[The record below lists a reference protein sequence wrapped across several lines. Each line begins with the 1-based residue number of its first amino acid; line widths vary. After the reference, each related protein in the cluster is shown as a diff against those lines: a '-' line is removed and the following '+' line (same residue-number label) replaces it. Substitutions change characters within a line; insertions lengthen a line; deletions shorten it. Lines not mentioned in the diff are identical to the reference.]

1 MDSSTEHTAICQ
13 EDTISIAVM
22 GPTGTGKSSFINLLS
37 GSNMRV
43 GKALESCTDSVQI
56 SEPFELSGRTITL
69 IDTPGFDDTKLTDV
83 GVLNMIAAYLA
94 YSHSRNKT
102 LAGVIYLHRILDNRV
117 GGISARSFRLFRN
130 LCGDDSLRN
139 VVIAT
144 TMWDK
149 TDEDVAIE
157 REEELASKDVFFK
170 PALQK
175 GARLARHS
183 NTMASAQAIIR
194 SLIGSAASSVT
205 LQIQEELHS
214 GLEIFETRA
223 GKELSREVFEQIDR
237 HREEMR
243 GIMAEIQD
251 ATRARDEESRKELAE
266 ERVRI
271 TSIISK
277 LQIDSTDMVR
287 GYREAL
293 AQLEERVKKAEQ
305 AARESASRTQTP
317 KEFGLPASSAGNSP
331 IVQAVAATENTNAVL
346 EGKMAAAIPVI
357 GFWGKLAVM
366 LAPFSLTW
374 R

>member
-1 MDSSTEHTAICQ
+1 MDVSPEHTAICQ
-13 EDTISIAVM
+13 DEDTISIAVM
-22 GPTGTGKSSFINLLS
+22 GPTGTGKTSFVNLLS
-37 GSNMRV
+37 GSSLRV
-43 GKALESCTDSVQI
+43 GKDLESCTDSVQV
-56 SEPFELSGRTITL
+56 SQPFELAGRTITL
-69 IDTPGFDDTKLTDV
+69 VDTPGFDDTKLTDV
-83 GVLNMIAAYLA
+83 GVLNMIAAYLS
-94 YSHSRNKT
+94 YSHSRNQK

-130 LCGDDSLRN
+130 LCGDQSLRS
-139 VVIAT
+139 VIIAT

-149 TDEDVAIE
+149 VDEDVALE

-170 PALQK
+170 PALKK

-183 NTMASAQAIIR
+183 NTLASAQAIIR
-194 SLIGSAASSVT
+194 SLIANDDCSVT
-205 LQIQEELHS
+205 LQIQEELGS

-223 GKELSREVFEQIDR
+223 GKELSREVFEQINR

-243 GIMAEIQD
+243 GIMADIQE
-251 ATRARDEESRKELAE
+251 ATRARDQESRKELAD

-271 TSIISK
+271 ANLISK
-277 LQIDSTDMVR
+277 LQMDSTEMVK

-293 AQLEERVKKAEQ
+293 AKLEERVMKAEQ
-305 AARESASRTQTP
+305 AARESKEQSAP
-317 KEFGLPASSAGNSP
+317 KSFGVPSSSGNSP
-331 IVQAVAATENTNAVL
+331 VVQAVAATENTNAVL
-346 EGKMAAAIPVI
+346 EGKLAAAIPVI